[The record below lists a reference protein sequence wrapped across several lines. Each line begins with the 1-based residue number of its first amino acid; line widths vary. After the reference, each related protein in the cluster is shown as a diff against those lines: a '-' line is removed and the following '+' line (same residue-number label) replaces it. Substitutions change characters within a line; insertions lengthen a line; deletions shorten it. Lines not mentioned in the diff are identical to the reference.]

1 MGVLGCRRREVVAPT
16 LVRAGELLALGPR
29 LVGLLA
35 LPPGVD
41 EELVG
46 ALLRAQQ
53 LEPLEAG
60 GRLDRAGAATEALLE
75 ALLLVRGDDDRVD
88 LDDAHAAAPS
98 ILMPAPLPAPAND
111 QPRMRGP
118 VTPQG
123 PPQRTAA
130 LVFARLDVDRAAR
143 TGTPEV

>member
-60 GRLDRAGAATEALLE
+60 GRLHRAGAAAEALLE

-88 LDDAHAAAPS
+88 LHDAHG
-98 ILMPAPLPAPAND
+98 APLPATTNA
-111 QPRMRGP
+111 QSRMLGGVIPNRI
-118 VTPQG
+118 
-123 PPQRTAA
+123 AD
-130 LVFARLDVDRAAR
+130 L
-143 TGTPEV
+143 